1 MNDAPRLSRKRLRIL
16 NRLRIAGLACA
27 MVSLGWSLALKS
39 QAQTQVGT
47 TSVWPVLI
55 DLPNDARA
63 TITLR
68 NDRARAVF
76 YQVSVLRW
84 WQENGQ
90 DRYDR
95 STDLIA
101 SPPQFSLAAG
111 SSNIIRL
118 GFRQPIPSPTE
129 RAYRVMVAEVPPDN
143 DRPSNGGHIQFA
155 MQYAIPVFVPGS
167 IPTTASPL
175 TWQLQQEGNIVRV
188 RADNPSNQRVALNA
202 VGLIPSSSPST
213 QPQHSQD
220 QRVTVLAHA
229 WREWRIPLRPASTPS
244 AAASDWRIVVQ
255 ASDSATWQAIAAND
269 MRAQLAPH

>member
-1 MNDAPRLSRKRLRIL
+1 
-16 NRLRIAGLACA
+16 
-27 MVSLGWSLALKS
+27 MVLLGGSLASTS
-39 QAQTQVGT
+39 QAQTQMET
-47 TSVWPVLI
+47 SSVWPVLV
-55 DLPNDARA
+55 DLRSDARA

-84 WQENGQ
+84 GQENGK

-111 SSNIIRL
+111 SSQIIRL
-118 GFRQPIPSPTE
+118 GFRQPTPSPTE

-143 DRPSNGGHIQFA
+143 DRSSDGGHIQFA
-155 MQYAIPVFVPGS
+155 MQYAIPVFVAGS
-167 IPTTASPL
+167 IPTAASPL

-213 QPQHSQD
+213 QPQHSKD

-229 WREWRIPLRPASTPS
+229 WREWRIPLSQASTPS

-255 ASDSATWQAIAAND
+255 ASDSSTWQAIAAND